1 MDKVKRNERIAVMTR
16 ILVDAPNEVISFS
29 AFCERFGAAKSSISE
44 DVTIIDDALQQN
56 GLGSLQTIAGAAGGV
71 RYRPCG
77 AQAKDYAFMQSIAQ
91 TLCAPERVLPGGYL
105 YLSDILSDPVLMRR
119 MGEII
124 ACAWYE
130 QKPDF
135 VLTMETKG
143 IPVAMMTARALNPKR
158 RRGPPAFQPA
168 AESMGSHATCASRTT
183 RSCAQ
188 VGNAAD
194 PAKWRLLG

>member
-124 ACAWYE
+124 ACAWAGKCGCLGFKSKLRTSLGSFE
-130 QKPDF
+130 
-135 VLTMETKG
+135 G
-143 IPVAMMTARALNPKR
+143 VA
-158 RRGPPAFQPA
+158 
-168 AESMGSHATCASRTT
+168 
-183 RSCAQ
+183 
-188 VGNAAD
+188 
-194 PAKWRLLG
+194 